1 MLNLD
6 TKNKERQMK
15 SSKFCLQ
22 MYAFLLVLLIAISP
36 VFADEHET
44 EETPPT
50 KKYVEFTLSGTYA
63 DTKTVSTFS
72 TSTTK
77 TLRGLFKKLDILKA
91 DDEIAGV
98 IFKIDGVSVGW
109 ATLQEIRTKLHD
121 FREAGKE
128 TIGYLE
134 SGGNAEYLLAATMD
148 RIVLMPTG
156 SLNLTGLRAE
166 VLFYKGLLDKLDIQA
181 DMLAMGKYKSGV
193 EPYMRDGMSDEFRES
208 MTALLD
214 DLYARLLEHIA
225 ESREGITVERASD
238 LINRGPFTAE
248 EAHQEQ
254 LVDTLQYYDE
264 LLTDLKEASEDE
276 EVQIT
281 KPNYERKRKVPDMN
295 SFAGLMQL
303 LSMLNPPQR
312 ARTGTAE
319 NQIALIYASGPILPD
334 FDSFFSSMSVVTP
347 ETLKEAFEKAR
358 TDDSVRAVVFRID
371 SPGGSA
377 LASDLIWREVMLTQR
392 EKPVVVSMGNVAASG
407 GYYIAMAAGTIVA
420 HPSTLTGSIG
430 VFGGKLNM
438 KGLYNKVGLT
448 KEIIA
453 HGQNATLYSD
463 YGGFTPTERER
474 VEKMMKTVYE
484 DFVRKAA
491 AGRSKSFEEIDEI
504 AQGRVWTGKQAKA
517 LGLVDELGGLDTA
530 LSIAKKQAG
539 FSDDDEVNLIVL
551 PKQRPFFE
559 QLLEQMIED
568 TESSIQLKGWK
579 IGKLE
584 GWGFQ
589 PSLLPAFHSLF
600 GTQWQH
606 VITWLSLFGFEDG
619 TQVVTILPYNILIR

>member
-1 MLNLD
+1 MKLL
-6 TKNKERQMK
+6 KN
-15 SSKFCLQ
+15 C
-22 MYAFLLVLLIAISP
+22 AFLLTLLVLVSP
-36 VFADEHET
+36 VFAEEHAV
-44 EETPPT
+44 EETAPPV
-50 KKYVEFTLSGTYA
+50 KKYVAFTLNGTYT
-63 DTKTVSTFS
+63 DTKTVSTFG
-72 TSTTK
+72 TSSTK
-77 TLRGLFKKLDILKA
+77 TLRGLFKKLDTLKT
-91 DDEIAGV
+91 DDEIAGI

-109 ATLQEIRTKLHD
+109 ATLQEIRNKLKE
-121 FREAGKE
+121 FRETDKE

-134 SGGNAEYLLAATMD
+134 SGGNAEYLLAAAMD
-148 RIVLMPTG
+148 RVVLMPTG

-193 EPYMRDGMSDEFRES
+193 EPYMRDGMSDAFRES
-208 MTALLD
+208 ITAVLD
-214 DLYARLLEHIA
+214 DLYAQLLGYIT
-225 ESREGITVERASD
+225 ESRDGITAEGVSD

-248 EAHQEQ
+248 EALQEK

-264 LLTDLKEASEDE
+264 LVEALKAASTDED
-276 EVQIT
+276 VQVV
-281 KPNYERKRKVPDMN
+281 KPDFERKRKVPDMN

-312 ARTGTAE
+312 ARTATAE

-334 FDSFFSSMSVVTP
+334 VDMFFPATSVITP
-347 ETLKEAFEKAR
+347 RTLKEAFEKAR
-358 TDDSVRAVVFRID
+358 TDDSVRAVVLRVD

-377 LASDLIWREVMLTQR
+377 LASDLIWREVMLTQS

-420 HPSTLTGSIG
+420 HPNTLTGSIG

-438 KGLYNKVGLT
+438 KGFYNKVGLT

-474 VEKMMKTVYE
+474 VEKMMKTIYK
-484 DFVRKAA
+484 DFVSKAA
-491 AGRSKSFEEIDEI
+491 AGRSKSFDEVDEI

-539 FSDDDEVNLIVL
+539 FAEDDDVNLIVL
-551 PKQRPFFE
+551 PKQKPFLE
-559 QLLEQMIED
+559 QLMEQMIED
-568 TESSIQLKGWK
+568 M
-579 IGKLE
+579 E
-584 GWGFQ
+584 G
-589 PSLLPAFHSLF
+589 SLRVPIDLTAGHPVLSTL
-600 GTQWQH
+600 GTRWQH
-606 VITWLSLFGFEDG
+606 VVTWLSLFGFEDG
-619 TQVVTILPYNILIR
+619 IQVVTILPYDLLIR

>member
-1 MLNLD
+1 
-6 TKNKERQMK
+6 MK
-15 SSKFCLQ
+15 LLQ
-22 MYAFLLVLLIAISP
+22 TCTALLVLLVFVSP
-36 VFADEHET
+36 VFADEHAV
-44 EETPPT
+44 EETPPPT
-50 KKYVEFTLSGTYA
+50 KKYVEFTLNGTYA
-63 DTKTVSTFS
+63 DTKTVSTFG
-72 TSTTK
+72 TSSTK
-77 TLRGLFKKLDILKA
+77 TLRGLFKKLDMLKT
-91 DDEIAGV
+91 DDEIAGI
-98 IFKIDGVSVGW
+98 IFKIEGVSLGW
-109 ATLQEIRTKLHD
+109 ATLQEIRTKLNE
-121 FREAGKE
+121 FQEAGKE

-166 VLFYKGLLDKLDIQA
+166 VLFYKGLLDKLDIKA

-193 EPYMRDGMSDEFRES
+193 EPYMRDGMSDAFRES

-214 DLYARLLEHIA
+214 DLYAQLLNHLA
-225 ESREGITVERASD
+225 ESRDSITAENASD

-248 EAHQEQ
+248 EAKQEK
-254 LVDTLQYYDE
+254 LVDALQYYDE
-264 LLTDLKEASEDE
+264 LIAELKSASDDE
-276 EVQIT
+276 EVQVV
-281 KPNYERKRKVPDMN
+281 KPSFERKRKVPDMN

-303 LSMLNPPQR
+303 FSMLNPPQR
-312 ARTGTAE
+312 AQAAGK

-334 FDSFFSSMSVVTP
+334 IDSPFISMSAITP
-347 ETLKEAFEKAR
+347 KELKKAFEKAR

-430 VFGGKLNM
+430 VFGGKLNL
-438 KGLYNKVGLT
+438 KGLYNKAGLT
-448 KEIIA
+448 KEIIS

-474 VEKMMKTVYE
+474 VEKMMKTVYA
-484 DFVRKAA
+484 DFVSKAA
-491 AGRSKSFEEIDEI
+491 AGRDKSFDEIDEI

-517 LGLVDELGGLDTA
+517 LGLVDEIGGLDTA

-539 FSDDDEVNLIVL
+539 FAEDDKVNLIVL

-559 QLLEQMIED
+559 QFLEQMIED
-568 TESSIQLKGWK
+568 TEGSIQLEGWK
-579 IGKLE
+579 IGRLE

-589 PSLLPAFHSLF
+589 PSLLPAFHSVL
-600 GTQWQH
+600 GAHWQY
-606 VITWLSLFGFEDG
+606 VVTWLTLFGFKDG
-619 TQVVTILPYNILIR
+619 TQIVTILPYDILIR